1 MQPELAGTDRRAF
14 ALGIGGNEGDVQ
26 QSIRT
31 CISVLTEH
39 RLVSDLRVSSVYRT
53 SPWGDVQG
61 GEFLN
66 CAACGLWAGG
76 DLELLHLCRSVEG
89 LFSVPVNKNG
99 AARELDVDVLFL
111 EGGVSSEEL
120 TLPHPRMAYRKF
132 VIVPLCDVWSQTVPG
147 LGYTPA
153 ELLKR
158 VQDGSSIIFH
168 SDLRSQ

>member
-1 MQPELAGTDRRAF
+1 MQPEVTGTGRRAF

-31 CISVLTEH
+31 CISVLREH
-39 RLVSDLRVSSVYRT
+39 SLVTDLRVSSVYRT

-66 CAACGLWAGG
+66 CVACGLWAGG
-76 DLELLHLCRSVEG
+76 DLELLYLCRSVES
-89 LFSVPVNKNG
+89 LFSVPVKKNG
-99 AARELDVDVLFL
+99 ASRELDVDVLFI
-111 EGGVSSEEL
+111 EGGVSTGEL
-120 TLPHPRMAYRKF
+120 TLPHPRMVFRKF
-132 VIVPLCDVWSQTVPG
+132 VLVPLCDVWPHAVPG

-168 SDLRSQ
+168 SDLLSQ